1 MKMFRMILVVAL
13 TFCATHVL
21 AQVGALAPLPA
32 NWTLQDCIDYAKKN
46 NISLN
51 SLRLNTSS
59 ARQDLLQSKAA
70 RLPSVSA
77 SLSQSMVNGKKT
89 DVVVGGLQSQADF
102 SGNYGVNSS
111 MTLYNGG
118 YLKNDIQEKQL
129 AVQSAGLS
137 VEEAENDIELS
148 ITESF
153 LNILLSEENIKSFQE
168 VLATSQVQLKQG
180 QQRFAAGA
188 ISRKDLLQ
196 LEAQV
201 AGDEYNLVNAQ
212 NSYRKNTV
220 ILKQVLQLPSGF
232 DFKVAI
238 PDTLVVQEV
247 LPALAQAQNAALS
260 TRPEVRN
267 DSLSV
272 AIANVSL
279 LKAKAGTLPSLSLGA
294 SLASGYA
301 NLNSNNKYF
310 TQINNN
316 FYQSLG
322 LTLGIPIYSRRVNK
336 TNIEKSKIV
345 IEQAKLNLA
354 DTKVALGSQ
363 VEQAYINVQ
372 NGLAQFGSADA
383 QLKVVKESYD
393 ITNVQMQLGALNM
406 VELQQQRSAY
416 VQALQSY
423 LQAKYSAVLYNKI
436 YEFYMGESIS
446 F

>member
-1 MKMFRMILVVAL
+1 MKKFRIILIIML
-13 TFCATHVL
+13 TLCITHTQ
-21 AQVGALAPLPA
+21 AQVAVPVALPA

-46 NISLN
+46 NIQLN
-51 SLRLNTSS
+51 NLRLNTGS
-59 ARQDLLQSKAA
+59 ARQDLLQAKAA

-77 SLSQSMVNGKKT
+77 SLSQSMVNGKQT
-89 DVVVGGLQSQADF
+89 DIVVGGLQSQANF

-111 MTLYNGG
+111 ITLYNGG

-153 LNILLSEENIKSFQE
+153 LNILLSEENITSFKE
-168 VLATSQVQLKQG
+168 VLATSQAQLEQA
-180 QQRFAAGA
+180 QQRFNAGA

-220 ILKQVLQLPSGF
+220 TLKQLLQLPSGY
-232 DFKVAI
+232 DFKAAA
-238 PDTLVVQEV
+238 PDTLVVQQV
-247 LPALAQAQNAALS
+247 MPTLPQAQNAALGA
-260 TRPEVRN
+260 RPEIKN

-272 AIANVSL
+272 AIAQVSL
-279 LKAKAGTLPSLSLGA
+279 LKAKAGTLPTVSLGA

-301 NLNSNNKYF
+301 NLSSGNKYF

-322 LTLGIPIYSRRVNK
+322 LTVGIPIYSRRVNK
-336 TNIEKSKIV
+336 TNIEKSKIA
-345 IEQAKLNLA
+345 IEQAGLNLA
-354 DTKVALGSQ
+354 DTKVALSSQ

-372 NGLAQFGSADA
+372 NGLAQFRSADA
-383 QLKVVKESYD
+383 QLKVVRESYD
-393 ITNVQMQLGALNM
+393 ITNAQLQLGALNM

-436 YEFYMGESIS
+436 YEFYMGEPIS